1 MSPDTSGPSFPL
13 DRLAPLSALRAA
25 AATLGL
31 GVGRYNAG
39 AGSRYVVGV
48 DATGR
53 GLVDYHAVSGSR
65 LLCKAEVSAYLNGVH
80 AGRERYVAPYHVRA
94 TLADALTAV
103 DDAREAFAETG
114 GHAEGGEALAAVKAQ
129 IRAAL
134 DRLAAAQEGGAL

>member
-1 MSPDTSGPSFPL
+1 VSPAADAQGAPSFPL

-80 AGRERYVAPYHVRA
+80 AGRH
-94 TLADALTAV
+94 
-103 DDAREAFAETG
+103 
-114 GHAEGGEALAAVKAQ
+114 
-129 IRAAL
+129 
-134 DRLAAAQEGGAL
+134 AAQEGGAV